1 VSIVWLGLED
11 NIDTVYNISPDRL
24 GLEDN
29 IDTVYNISLDRL
41 GLEDN
46 IDTVYNIYCL
56 LNPIYLEICYK
67 QCQ

>member
-1 VSIVWLGLED
+1 VSIVSSKPNLSRDML
-11 NIDTVYNISPDRL
+11 TSLDRL

-46 IDTVYNIYCL
+46 IDTVYN
-56 LNPIYLEICYK
+56 PIYLEML
-67 QCQ
+67 